1 VFYERYR
8 DNVNILAVAED
19 VQGASPAR
27 PWVEQAK
34 VQYRVAVDR
43 ENLLGTLYHF
53 KVVPI
58 GIVIDENGRIVRE
71 VSPIDINDG
80 STRGDVEQWATY
92 NIIPASWP
100 GTERGIPQSAPKT
113 SVESEAEA
121 LFRAGMTLLK
131 EGRRNEAIAKFREAF
146 RRDPGNW
153 IIRKQIWALEHPEK
167 FYTGPVDYEWQ
178 KKQIERENAELG
190 Q

>member
-1 VFYERYR
+1 VT
-8 DNVNILAVAED
+8 ILAVAED
-19 VQGASPAR
+19 VQGAQPAK

-71 VSPIDINDG
+71 VSPMDINDG
-80 STRGDVEQWATY
+80 STREDVERWVAQ
-92 NIIPASWP
+92 NILPASWA
-100 GTERGIPQSAPKT
+100 GAEREISQSAWKT
-113 SVESEAEA
+113 SVETEAEA
-121 LFRAGMTLLK
+121 LFRAGMTLLE
-131 EGRRNEAIAKFREAF
+131 EGRRDEAIAKFREAF

-178 KKQIERENAELG
+178 KKQIERENTELG

>member
-1 VFYERYR
+1 VT
-8 DNVNILAVAED
+8 ILAVAED
-19 VQGASPAR
+19 VQGAQPAR

-34 VQYRVAVDR
+34 VQYRVVVDR

-58 GIVIDENGRIVRE
+58 GIVLDEEGRIVRE

-80 STRGDVEQWATY
+80 NTRGDVERWVTQ
-92 NIIPASWP
+92 NILPASWS
-100 GTERGIPQSAPKT
+100 GAEQRSPQSIQKT
-113 SVESEAEA
+113 PVETEAEA

-131 EGRRNEAIAKFREAF
+131 EGRRDEAIAEFRKAF

-153 IIRKQIWALEHPEK
+153 IIRKQVWAIEHPER

-178 KKQIERENAELG
+178 KKQIEREDTELG
-190 Q
+190 R

>member
-1 VFYERYR
+1 MT
-8 DNVNILAVAED
+8 ILAVAED
-19 VQGASPAR
+19 VQGAQPAR

-43 ENLLGTLYHF
+43 ENLLGALYHF

-58 GIVIDENGRIVRE
+58 GIVIGENGRIVRE

-80 STRGDVEQWATY
+80 STRKDLERWVTH
-92 NIIPASWP
+92 NILPASWA
-100 GTERGIPQSAPKT
+100 GAEREISQSAWKT
-113 SVESEAEA
+113 SVETEAEA
-121 LFRAGMTLLK
+121 WFRSGMVLLEQGRK
-131 EGRRNEAIAKFREAF
+131 EEALIELKKAF

-178 KKQIERENAELG
+178 KKQI
-190 Q
+190 